1 MYIILKSK
9 YIINE
14 TLNNILI
21 IYKYFQLTLIT
32 IDCYI

>member
-1 MYIILKSK
+1 MYIILKNK

-14 TLNNILI
+14 ILNDVFI